1 MQVQKLQ
8 GLGTLWVKRIFV
20 DNKSTEFNHQHSWNL
35 PKNLKDKQE
44 KRDTFPRRADSQST
58 PIQTPSQSKRR
69 RRRAKKAVLLAT
81 PRITNWFPRT
91 PLKIPDTPEDTP
103 KQATPPPTIPSKIK
117 KRASRKKKDAPSPIL
132 GSPSP
137 YCIPIF
143 CFSFSLRDLFSE
155 YGSAAGSPFFP
166 VF

>member
-1 MQVQKLQ
+1 MLVGSPETQVM
-8 GLGTLWVKRIFV
+8 
-20 DNKSTEFNHQHSWNL
+20 
-35 PKNLKDKQE
+35 PY
-44 KRDTFPRRADSQST
+44 TFPRRADSQST

-137 YCIPIF
+137 
-143 CFSFSLRDLFSE
+143 RR
-155 YGSAAGSPFFP
+155 AAGSAP
-166 VF
+166 VLEKAHAKMTSLGYQTTSKSKEDLVPKNERSQPSPNPSCHMERAVQS